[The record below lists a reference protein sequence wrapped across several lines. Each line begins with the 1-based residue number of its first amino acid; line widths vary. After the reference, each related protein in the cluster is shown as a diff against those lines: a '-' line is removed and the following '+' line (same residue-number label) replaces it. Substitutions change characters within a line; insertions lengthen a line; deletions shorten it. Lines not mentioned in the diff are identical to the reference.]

1 MEFSEEINWVIAVF
15 ILTDAKANFFSHGT
29 DAFQGNFVRVN
40 FGESFRLFLAA
51 IKSIQ
56 EMPVTSAHIFPQG
69 TLFVFYERNRKHSNM
84 ASA

>member
-1 MEFSEEINWVIAVF
+1 MEFSEEIKCVIAVF
-15 ILTDAKANFFSHGT
+15 ILTDEIANFFSCGT
-29 DAFQGNFVRVN
+29 DAFHGNFVCVN

-56 EMPVTSAHIFPQG
+56 KMPVTSAHIFPQG
-69 TLFVFYERNRKHSNM
+69 TLFVFYERNRENSNM

>member
-1 MEFSEEINWVIAVF
+1 MEFSDEAKCVIAVF
-15 ILTDAKANFFSHGT
+15 ILTDEIANFFSHGT
-29 DAFQGNFVRVN
+29 DAFHGNFVFVN

>member
-1 MEFSEEINWVIAVF
+1 MEFSEEIKGVIAVF
-15 ILTDAKANFFSHGT
+15 ILTDEIANFSHGT
-29 DAFQGNFVRVN
+29 DAFHGNIVCVN